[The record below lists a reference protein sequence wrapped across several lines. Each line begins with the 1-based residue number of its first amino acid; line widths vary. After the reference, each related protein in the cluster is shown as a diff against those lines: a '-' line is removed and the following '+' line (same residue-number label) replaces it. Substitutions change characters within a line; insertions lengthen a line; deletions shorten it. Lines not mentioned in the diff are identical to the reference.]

1 MYAYHNTLS
10 ESAKYVRGTHTF
22 PISADKEVW
31 SSHGF
36 TMTVISKLAPLT
48 ATCMEHVHPWTPSC
62 TMASAGLLFQAVPES
77 FRIYTVVYMVRT

>member
-1 MYAYHNTLS
+1 
-10 ESAKYVRGTHTF
+10 
-22 PISADKEVW
+22 
-31 SSHGF
+31 
-36 TMTVISKLAPLT
+36 MTVISKLAPLT